1 MGALVNRIKDWWD
14 GADKTQRLV
23 SVFGSVFLVA
33 LLGFTIMF
41 ATKPKMVP
49 LFAGMSPSEQG
60 PVVEELRK
68 RSIPVELGPQG
79 AVLVPADKESEAKMM
94 LATANKLPSSG
105 PKGIELLDT
114 LNMASTPAQEREKI
128 KAAAE
133 GKIAA
138 QIMTLRGIESAI
150 VQINFGKDSPFTD
163 ETIEP
168 SAVVSLKESAGH
180 EVSQA
185 EAQAIARLIQN
196 SVAGLKAEKVSVIN
210 SAGRLVYDGEQANSA
225 EGFANKKLETERAE
239 SKRRESDLQ
248 RRLDVAFG
256 SGNTVAMVQ
265 VELNMDAISQDKTER
280 ELGDKKVVDESSEKL
295 TDSSK
300 VPGGT
305 APAPGA
311 PSTVPNN
318 EGKVNYESKK
328 TSIDYPS
335 SETRTSTKKAGG
347 ELTGLTV
354 TVIANSIEIK
364 DPAPV
369 QAILDDYLGAKKGQ
383 AGFTAAVQSVK
394 FDTKGQEE
402 AKKNAAASASQAQT
416 QQFLSMLPIG
426 ALLLVG
432 FMVSKSLAKIPGRT
446 LTMALPQ
453 GGTMSVVTGQGG
465 NSDSMSSGSP
475 SLPGG
480 ESQVTSLATLAETE
494 PELAMALQSMGIEH
508 IDDTVDVESIR
519 QRIDL
524 PLEQIR
530 KMARQRP
537 KAVALLLKSWILEE
551 RV

>member
-256 SGNTVAMVQ
+256 PGNTVAMVQ